1 MLNEYDFQSI
11 FKNEFNYFIKFKRSS
26 GLKYQNE
33 IYRIKAMDNIL
44 FNLKLKSKKITRN
57 TFYELTKR
65 NDMLGENYARHYG
78 IIIDFCKFLISNGYK
93 DIYYESK
100 KFKVTNNYKP
110 VIFSDEEINLLFET
124 MNQYIKQDE
133 KKYYIYYTYSILV
146 RLLYACGLRIS
157 EALKIKIT
165 DVNFKNNTITIIN
178 SKRNVSRIIVFSN
191 SMKQCLKDYINTFKI
206 IDGLLFQND
215 GKPIVKESIRTFYKK
230 VLRIA
235 NLNINAHLHDLR
247 HVFCNK
253 AFNQMLE
260 KGYDE
265 NVVIVYLYK
274 YMGHKYIT
282 ETEYYLHFT
291 NYNKKKIL
299 ETNDTF
305 SKSLYEGVDLSNE

>member
-1 MLNEYDFQSI
+1 MLNEYDFQSV

-33 IYRIKAMDNIL
+33 IYRLKTVDNIL

-110 VIFSDEEINLLFET
+110 VIFSDEEIKLLFET

-157 EALKIKIT
+157 EAIKIKIT

-191 SMKQCLKDYINTFKI
+191 SMKQCLNEYINTFKI
-206 IDGLLFQND
+206 EDLLFQNN
-215 GKPIVKESIRTFYKK
+215 GKPIVRESLRTFYKK
-230 VLRIA
+230 ILSVA
-235 NLNINAHLHDLR
+235 NLDINAHLHDLR
-247 HVFCNK
+247 HCFCNK

-265 NVVIVYLYK
+265 NIVIVYLYK

-291 NYNKKKIL
+291 DYNKKKL
-299 ETNDTF
+299 L
-305 SKSLYEGVDLSNE
+305 KSNEPLTKALYEGVDLSE